1 MKRQKTLTLAA
12 QLVAQWIKN
21 MSLGV
26 DLPENLTVIGVKFD
40 SSFDNVVILLESEEF
55 PEIPEA
61 ATPEEI
67 T

>member
-12 QLVAQWIKN
+12 QLVAGWIKN

-26 DLPENLTVIGVKFD
+26 DLPEDFTVVGVKFD

-67 T
+67 A

>member
-1 MKRQKTLTLAA
+1 MKRQKTLTLAT
-12 QLVAQWIKN
+12 QLVARWIKN

-26 DLPENLTVIGVKFD
+26 DLPEDFIIIGAKFD
-40 SSFDNVVILLESEEF
+40 SSFDNVVLLLESKEF

>member
-1 MKRQKTLTLAA
+1 MKRQKTLTLAT
-12 QLVAQWIKN
+12 QLVAGWIKN
-21 MSLGV
+21 MSLSV
-26 DLPENLTVIGVKFD
+26 DLPEDIIIIGVKFD
-40 SSFDNVVILLESEEF
+40 PSFDNVVILLESEEF

>member
-12 QLVAQWIKN
+12 QLIAGWIKN
-21 MSLGV
+21 MSLSV
-26 DLPENLTVIGVKFD
+26 DLPEDFTIIGAKFD
-40 SSFDNVVILLESEEF
+40 SDDNVVILLESEEF

>member
-12 QLVAQWIKN
+12 QLVAGWIKN

-26 DLPENLTVIGVKFD
+26 DLPEDLTVIGAKFD

-61 ATPEEI
+61 ATPEEV